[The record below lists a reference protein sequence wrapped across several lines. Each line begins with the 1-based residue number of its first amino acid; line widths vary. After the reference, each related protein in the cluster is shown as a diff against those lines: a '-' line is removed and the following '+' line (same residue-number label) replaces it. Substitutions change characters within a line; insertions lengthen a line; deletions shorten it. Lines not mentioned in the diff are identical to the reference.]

1 MRLLLLTLFSLLSFG
16 AYAEQRIE
24 HLYEA
29 RVPLIDNSPAGQQ
42 AAILQGMQRVLNKIS
57 GYSGTADFPELQAVV
72 GDASEMVSEFAIQ
85 AMSQPASDGISAQ
98 NTDGLYMRFVQNGI
112 DQIIRQYEIP
122 VWPAVRPEV
131 LVLLVSDFAGQP
143 ELLTKENY
151 PAAYAVLEQIAFDR
165 GINLTL
171 LNQEQ
176 VDSYLVSSA
185 SVWNLDE
192 LAMQATFALLP
203 TDAIAVIRIELEN
216 EFGSK
221 STFSGDISL
230 INSDL
235 DYSQRLEDSSVT
247 GLVFEAMNSYI
258 DELSLQT
265 AFVVNEA
272 TGGNILLEVKGV
284 PSFTDFA
291 RIRDYLV
298 DLEQV
303 ESLKLLRLDEEG
315 IVFQLSFQS
324 GLALLQ
330 ASLNSSGFLIDDNA
344 SFNSSSSSSSSSN
357 IENTNQLNYRYPVS
371 LGINGNQVTN

>member
-1 MRLLLLTLFSLLSFG
+1 MRLLLLTLFSLLSFW

-29 RVPLIDNSPAGQQ
+29 RVPLVDNSPAGQQ
-42 AAILQGMQRVLNKIS
+42 AAILQGMQTVLNKIS

-112 DQIIRQYEIP
+112 DQIVRQYEIP

-203 TDAIAVIRIELEN
+203 TDAIAVIRIEVEN

-344 SFNSSSSSSSSSN
+344 SFNSSSSSSSN

>member
-1 MRLLLLTLFSLLSFG
+1 MRLLLLTLFSLLSFW

-29 RVPLIDNSPAGQQ
+29 RVPLVDNSPAGQQ

-112 DQIIRQYEIP
+112 DQIVRQYEIP

-203 TDAIAVIRIELEN
+203 TDAIAVIRIEVEN

-344 SFNSSSSSSSSSN
+344 SFNSSSSSSSN

>member
-1 MRLLLLTLFSLLSFG
+1 MRLLLLTLFSLLSFW

-29 RVPLIDNSPAGQQ
+29 RVPLVDNSPAGQQ
-42 AAILQGMQRVLNKIS
+42 AAILQGMQTVLNKIS

-112 DQIIRQYEIP
+112 DQIVRQYEIP

-143 ELLTKENY
+143 ELLAKENY

-165 GINLTL
+165 GINLNL

-176 VDSYLVSSA
+176 IDNYLVSST

-203 TDAIAVIRIELEN
+203 TDAIAVIRIGVEN

-221 STFSGDISL
+221 SIFSGDISL

-235 DYSQRLEDSSVT
+235 GYSQRLEDSSVT

-265 AFVVNEA
+265 AFVANEA

-298 DLEQV
+298 GLEQV

-330 ASLNSSGFLIDDNA
+330 ASLNSSGFLVDDNA
-344 SFNSSSSSSSSSN
+344 NL
-357 IENTNQLNYRYPVS
+357 ENTNQLYYRYPAS
-371 LGINGNQVTN
+371 LGINANQVIN

>member
-98 NTDGLYMRFVQNGI
+98 NTEGLYMRFVQNGI
-112 DQIIRQYEIP
+112 DQIVRQYEIP

-203 TDAIAVIRIELEN
+203 TDAIAVIRIEVEN

-344 SFNSSSSSSSSSN
+344 SFNSSSSSSSN

>member
-1 MRLLLLTLFSLLSFG
+1 
-16 AYAEQRIE
+16 
-24 HLYEA
+24 
-29 RVPLIDNSPAGQQ
+29 
-42 AAILQGMQRVLNKIS
+42 
-57 GYSGTADFPELQAVV
+57 
-72 GDASEMVSEFAIQ
+72 
-85 AMSQPASDGISAQ
+85 
-98 NTDGLYMRFVQNGI
+98 
-112 DQIIRQYEIP
+112 
-122 VWPAVRPEV
+122 
-131 LVLLVSDFAGQP
+131 
-143 ELLTKENY
+143 
-151 PAAYAVLEQIAFDR
+151 
-165 GINLTL
+165 
-171 LNQEQ
+171 
-176 VDSYLVSSA
+176 
-185 SVWNLDE
+185 
-192 LAMQATFALLP
+192 
-203 TDAIAVIRIELEN
+203 
-216 EFGSK
+216 
-221 STFSGDISL
+221 
-230 INSDL
+230 
-235 DYSQRLEDSSVT
+235 
-247 GLVFEAMNSYI
+247 MNSYI

-344 SFNSSSSSSSSSN
+344 SFNSSSSSSSN

>member
-1 MRLLLLTLFSLLSFG
+1 MRLLLLTLFSLLSFW

-42 AAILQGMQRVLNKIS
+42 AAILQGMRTVLNKIS

-112 DQIIRQYEIP
+112 DQIVRQYEIP

-176 VDSYLVSSA
+176 VDSYLVSST

-203 TDAIAVIRIELEN
+203 TDAIAVIRIEVEN

-344 SFNSSSSSSSSSN
+344 SFNSSSSSSSN